1 MWWHFHVA
9 TQPCANHP
17 KAWFG
22 PNKPLDVK
30 IVRIFFQVWPGL
42 TAYPDFSNDATY
54 EWWYDNL
61 KSFHEKVP
69 FDGLWIVSME
79 MGDGSEEMTL
89 TIAFHIFFLTFVSI
103 YF

>member
-1 MWWHFHVA
+1 M
-9 TQPCANHP
+9 
-17 KAWFG
+17 
-22 PNKPLDVK
+22 
-30 IVRIFFQVWPGL
+30 WPGL

-79 MGDGSEEMTL
+79 MADGIEEMTL
-89 TIAFHIFFLTFVSI
+89 TITFHIFFLTFVSI